1 MIYATSI
8 RMKPSYHSTS
18 SYHSLDDQLMEID
31 EIFLTA
37 ANWSGWYKKRVVHDY
52 LKEGNEVLV
61 NIASYPK
68 LIAAVSINQEKYV
81 RSSPNDSKHDNL
93 LNLPRG

>member
-1 MIYATSI
+1 MNNKYLS
-8 RMKPSYHSTS
+8 
-18 SYHSLDDQLMEID
+18 
-31 EIFLTA
+31 
-37 ANWSGWYKKRVVHDY
+37 KKNKRP
-52 LKEGNEVLV
+52 
-61 NIASYPK
+61 YPK